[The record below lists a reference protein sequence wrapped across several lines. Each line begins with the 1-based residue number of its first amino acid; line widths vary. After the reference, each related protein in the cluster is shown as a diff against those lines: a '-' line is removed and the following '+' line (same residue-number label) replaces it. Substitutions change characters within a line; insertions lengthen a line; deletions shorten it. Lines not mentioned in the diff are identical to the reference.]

1 MTANLPTS
9 GTTHDPARTGPRPR
23 GPVQTLVR
31 RWKDGWIADLD
42 APGARRAAAIDMLVF
57 DHGLIRKVWHNEA
70 EVAPGVWRSNQ
81 PDPETIRRLGARG
94 FRAILNLRG
103 RTEWGSYLLERDAC
117 RAAGIALHDIKLAA
131 RRPPTRA
138 ELRELDRLFGT
149 LPRPFLIHC
158 KSGADRAGL
167 ASAVFLLTRGGT
179 VAEAQAQLHWRF
191 LHRRRGRT
199 AILGRLIAAYAART
213 ALTGIG
219 FRDWV
224 DQEYDPDSLRP

>member
-1 MTANLPTS
+1 MTAA
-9 GTTHDPARTGPRPR
+9 ARSR
-23 GPVQTLVR
+23 GPVRTLVR
-31 RWKDGWIADLD
+31 RWKDGWIDDLD

-57 DHGLIRKVWHNEA
+57 DHGLIRKVWRNEA
-70 EVAPGVWRSNQ
+70 EIAPGVWRSNQ
-81 PDPETIRRLGARG
+81 PDPEAIRGLKARG
-94 FRAILNLRG
+94 FRAIVNLRG

-138 ELRELDRLFGT
+138 ELLELDQLFGT
-149 LPRPFLIHC
+149 LPRPFLMHC

-167 ASAVFLLTRGGT
+167 ASAVYLLTRDGAT
-179 VAEAQAQLHWRF
+179 VEAAQAQLHWRY

-199 AILGRLIAAYAART
+199 AMLGQLLAAYAART
-213 ALTGIG
+213 AVTGIG

-224 DQEYDPDSLRP
+224 AQDYTPETLAAAH